1 MSRRLSIIIHP
12 FLFAVHPILFLFSKN
27 LGHYSLDV
35 IAAPILVSVGFS
47 IILFCLLNFIIA
59 DKKRAGMIVSLLLIL
74 FFSYGHL
81 FIFLKPYLFIKH
93 SIGFNKFLFLF
104 WVIPIAIV
112 IYFIFRS
119 HNDFSGFTNLFNMIA
134 TVLVGFVVI
143 EIGTFYFQ
151 SNNIPIEERIDAR
164 NMEQTRFVQISKI
177 DELPNIF
184 YIILDSYARED
195 IIRDF
200 MGYDNSKILDY
211 LTAKGF
217 YIASKSM
224 SNYEFTDFSL
234 ASSMN
239 LDYIPQLLGEK
250 NKNNYNKLTL
260 IRLVKNSYVVR
271 FLKRYGYQ
279 FVAFD
284 SGVSETQMKNADIYM
299 APEWST
305 NDFINILF
313 DSTMFMVIKKRYNPL
328 TYFIRRG
335 LLYPLDHVQ
344 EAAKLD
350 GPVFVFV
357 HSDILHPPF
366 LFGKNGEALSPE
378 RLTMKAIMSYDPEL
392 FSNTLVFLNK
402 KIKKMVD
409 DILSYSKRKPI
420 IILQA
425 DHGVFVLNNAQRTKE
440 RLSILNAYYLPD
452 GGDKHLYKE
461 ISPVNTFRVIFNH
474 YFGANYQI
482 LKDESYHSGS
492 PGDFNFVKIN
502 P

>member
-1 MSRRLSIIIHP
+1 MNSRFSIIIHP
-12 FLFAVHPILFLFSKN
+12 FLFAIHPILFLFARN
-27 LGHYSLDV
+27 LEHYSLNIIV
-35 IAAPILVSVGFS
+35 TPVLVTVCFS
-47 IILFCLLNFIIA
+47 AILFCMLNFILA
-59 DKKRAGMIVSLLLIL
+59 DKKKSGIVVSLLLIL
-74 FFSYGHL
+74 FFSYGHF

-93 SIGFNKFLFLF
+93 YIGFNKFLFLI
-104 WVIPIAIV
+104 WVIPIVIV
-112 IYFIFRS
+112 IYFIVRS
-119 HNDFSGFTNLFNMIA
+119 RKDFSNITNLFNMIA
-134 TVLVGFVVI
+134 TVLVGFLVI
-143 EIGTFYFQ
+143 KIGTFYFK
-151 SNNIPIEERIDAR
+151 SKNIAIEERVDTR
-164 NMEQTRFVQISKI
+164 NIEPTSLVEISKT

-195 IIRDF
+195 ILRSF

-211 LTAKGF
+211 LTQKGF
-217 YIASKSM
+217 YIASKSR

-239 LDYIPQLLGEK
+239 LDYIPQLLGE
-250 NKNNYNKLTL
+250 NNNNYNKLTL
-260 IRLVKNSYVVR
+260 IRLVKNSFVVR
-271 FLKRYGYQ
+271 FLRRYGYK

-284 SGVSETQMKNADIYM
+284 SGVSETQMRSADIFM

-328 TYFIRRG
+328 TYFVRRG

-344 EAAKLD
+344 QAAKLD
-350 GPVFVFV
+350 GPVFVFA
-357 HSDILHPPF
+357 HSNILHPPF
-366 LFGKNGEALSPE
+366 LFGKNGEPLSPE
-378 RLTMKAIMSYDPEL
+378 SFTMKAIMSYSPEL

-402 KIKKMVD
+402 KIKKIVD

-425 DHGVFVLNNAQRTKE
+425 DHGVFVLNNAYKTKE

-474 YFGANYQI
+474 YFGANYKI
-482 LKDESYHSGS
+482 LKDESYHSLY